1 MTPMKL
7 KNLRRVYEAVKT
19 GYDSM
24 MEPEM
29 IGDERTPVTHGD
41 HIAAIDRMF
50 ERADTSGQECWI
62 P

>member
-1 MTPMKL
+1 MQPMKL

-29 IGDERTPVTHGD
+29 IEDTRTPVTHGD
-41 HIAAIDRMF
+41 HITAIDRMF
-50 ERADTSGQECWI
+50 ERADMNGQECWI